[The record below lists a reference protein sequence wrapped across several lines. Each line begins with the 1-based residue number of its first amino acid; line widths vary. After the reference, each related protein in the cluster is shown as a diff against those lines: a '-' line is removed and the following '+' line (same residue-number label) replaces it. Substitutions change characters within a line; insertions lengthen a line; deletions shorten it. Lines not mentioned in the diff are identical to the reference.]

1 MEYYSSRENGSIVI
15 RSHIPGRPFVLPP
28 RAERHRPSALGE
40 EALTH
45 EIETNVYQDNFDR
58 MQSNEH
64 GLMETYVLSFL

>member
-1 MEYYSSRENGSIVI
+1 MEHYLSRENGSIVI
-15 RSHIPGRPFVLPP
+15 RSHISGRPFVLPP